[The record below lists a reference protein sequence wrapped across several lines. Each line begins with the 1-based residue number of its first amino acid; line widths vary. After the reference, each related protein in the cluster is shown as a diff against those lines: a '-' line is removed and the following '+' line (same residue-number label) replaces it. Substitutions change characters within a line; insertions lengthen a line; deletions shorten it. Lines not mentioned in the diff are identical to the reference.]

1 MMFSSR
7 RSSDEPRVDLTPM
20 VDVVFLLLIF
30 FMISATFVETPGI
43 SVNLP
48 ESSIDVVEKE
58 PQEIKV
64 FINAKGVI
72 VLDDQKVSTAD
83 LRKQLASMGDKTA
96 KTTFVLMAD
105 RAVSHGVVVE
115 VMDIAKQAGFEQLA
129 IATEKKGQ

>member
-30 FMISATFVETPGI
+30 FMISTTFVETPGI

-72 VLDDQKVSTAD
+72 VLDDQKVSTED

-115 VMDIAKQAGFEQLA
+115 VMGIAKQAGFEQLA